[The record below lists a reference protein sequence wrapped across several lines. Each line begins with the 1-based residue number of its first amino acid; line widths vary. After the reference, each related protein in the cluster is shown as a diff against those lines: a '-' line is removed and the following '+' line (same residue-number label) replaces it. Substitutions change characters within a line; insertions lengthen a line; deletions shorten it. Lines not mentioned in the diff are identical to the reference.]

1 MTHTPTRRLAALALV
16 ALFAVGACSAGATP
30 SPSSPSAAASTGA
43 SAGASASASGGA
55 SASASGDASASE
67 SASSEPSAESIAP
80 STGPVSGEI
89 AISGSSTVQPISQG
103 MAELFNETNPEVAI
117 RVDGPGTGDGFQL
130 FCAGET
136 DISDASRAIKEEEA
150 AACQA
155 AGIEYVELQVAI
167 DGLSVITSTANEAV
181 TCLSYADL
189 YALIGPEAE
198 GVDNWNDAE
207 ALAQQLGSTTDLPDA
222 ELQVFGPG
230 EESGTY
236 DYFVSDGPIA
246 EFAVDQGQE
255 EVSRKDYNSSPND
268 NVIVEGVAGFDTSL
282 GWVGYAFAQE
292 NADTVKLLEV
302 SAPDGECVAP
312 TPETIASNDYPL
324 SRPLFIYVDKA
335 KAESNPA
342 LAAYVDFYLDEAN
355 LTQVNDEVGYI
366 NLESSALDET
376 RSAWEGR

>member
-1 MTHTPTRRLAALALV
+1 MTTTRTRRLGALAIAAV
-16 ALFAVGACSAGATP
+16 FAAGACG
-30 SPSSPSAAASTGA
+30 TGA
-43 SAGASASASGGA
+43 NQSPTASAIPSQGTQSQAT
-55 SASASGDASASE
+55 E
-67 SASSEPSAESIAP
+67 SQAAESQPGESQAAE
-80 STGPVSGEI
+80 SQAGESQAAESQAGDLSGEI

-103 MAELFNETNPEVAI
+103 MAELFNQANPDVAI

-136 DISDASRAIKEEEA
+136 DISDASRAIDEEEA
-150 AACQA
+150 AACEA

-207 ALAQQLGSTTDLPDA
+207 ALAHELGSTTDLPDA
-222 ELQVFGPG
+222 ELQIFGPG

-236 DYFVSDGPIA
+236 DYFVADGPIA
-246 EFAVDQGQE
+246 EFAEAQGQE

-292 NADTVKLLEV
+292 NAATVKLLEV

-312 TPETIASNDYPL
+312 TPEAIASNEYPL

-355 LTQVNDEVGYI
+355 LTQVNDEVSYI
-366 NLESSALDET
+366 NLESSALGET